1 MVIRIIFSIVILFLA
16 LLPSASQ
23 DIIQKYSGEKIEV
36 LIVDISPGVIKY
48 RKFDQQQGPVFS
60 IAREQVEKIIYENGK
75 ITTFEQKEI
84 TEKSYKNEQDTNRA
98 KPPPT
103 FGWHI
108 GFGASDLYGDILGS
122 KIQLASAIGVSFTLP
137 VGRNNTFFLEADVL
151 SLGCG
156 FEDMDIIFDDGTR
169 LVITD
174 ANEDLGYLGLL
185 IMDRF
190 FFNANRNYFIE
201 GGVYGS
207 FLVNASTAGNAEI
220 TDTSGVVTS
229 GAFEDD
235 LLDLYKSYDFGLALG
250 FGGRIPLD
258 KKGKWHLTAG
268 ARFYYGLTNIADISF
283 PGFED
288 YSESNIYGLI
298 FVGVDIPTRSSQ

>member
-1 MVIRIIFSIVILFLA
+1 MVSRFTISFIILLFMA
-16 LLPSASQ
+16 TAAGAQ
-23 DIIQKYSGEKIEV
+23 DIIFKRTGEEIQAIV
-36 LIVDISPGVIKY
+36 VDISPGVIKY

-60 IAREQVEKIIYENGK
+60 IAREQVEKILYENGK
-75 ITTFEQKEI
+75 TTTFEQNEI
-84 TEKSYKNEQDTNRA
+84 TEKLSLNEQKTKQTR
-98 KPPPT
+98 PSPT

-108 GFGASDLYGDILGS
+108 GFGASDLYGDIAGS
-122 KIQLASAIGVSFTLP
+122 KIQLASTIGVSFTLP
-137 VGRNNTFFLEADVL
+137 VGRNNTFLLEADVL

-156 FEDMDIIFDDGTR
+156 FEDMDATLNDGTR

-174 ANEDLGYLGLL
+174 ANEDLGYIGLL

-190 FFNANRNYFIE
+190 FFNAKRNYFIE
-201 GGVYGS
+201 GGTYGS

-229 GAFEDD
+229 GDFEDS

-268 ARFYYGLTNIADISF
+268 ARFYYGLTNITDISL
-283 PGFED
+283 PGFEY
-288 YSESNIYGLI
+288 YSESNIFGLI
-298 FVGVDIPTRSSQ
+298 FVGVDILTKSSK